1 MVFVVGGVI
10 LQPGKDVVTACRE
23 FMQEVEHCNA
33 KEGKRRGNE
42 KKYLEEAIDSV
53 RVQTYP
59 NWEII
64 FWDNASTD
72 NSAQIAQSYQDE
84 RLKYFAGTTTVP
96 LGHARNLAIEKSR
109 GEYIAFLDSDDLWL
123 PEKLAQQVP
132 LFTNDS
138 AVGLVYSD
146 VDYFNQKNEVR
157 RLYALRK
164 PYRGHC
170 FPNLLTDYCLCLST
184 CMIRKSSLD
193 ALDIWFDESLNVCE
207 ESDLFLRIGLKSKI
221 DFIPDVLAKYRV
233 HDENWTSRDPELI
246 IRESELILEKLN
258 TLPEVQE
265 HHADAMILAQ
275 HQLARQEAKLT
286 WRQGNSAQARRII
299 RDKIP
304 LTLSSTI
311 LFVATFF
318 SHRALDAVYRLFTG
332 VIRSR

>member
-1 MVFVVGGVI
+1 MIHLYSFDVDFQRDI
-10 LQPGKDVVTACRE
+10 QPGDK
-23 FMQEVEHCNA
+23 FEVLYESQFTEDGQFVRLGEVKYA
-33 KEGKRRGNE
+33 QLTLGKVA
-42 KKYLEEAIDSV
+42 L
-53 RVQTYP
+53 
-59 NWEII
+59 
-64 FWDNASTD
+64 
-72 NSAQIAQSYQDE
+72 
-84 RLKYFAGTTTVP
+84 P
-96 LGHARNLAIEKSR
+96 LYWYKFKNG
-109 GEYIAFLDSDDLWL
+109 
-123 PEKLAQQVP
+123 
-132 LFTNDS
+132 
-138 AVGLVYSD
+138 D

-275 HQLARQEAKLT
+275 HQLARQEAKLA
-286 WRQGNSAQARRII
+286 WRQGNSAQARQII

-304 LTLSSTI
+304 LTLSSKI
-311 LFVATFF
+311 LFVAT
-318 SHRALDAVYRLFTG
+318 L
-332 VIRSR
+332 